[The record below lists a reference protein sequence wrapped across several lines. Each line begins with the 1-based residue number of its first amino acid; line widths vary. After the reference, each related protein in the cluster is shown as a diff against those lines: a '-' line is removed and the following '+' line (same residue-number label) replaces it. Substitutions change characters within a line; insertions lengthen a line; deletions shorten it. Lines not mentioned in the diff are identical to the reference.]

1 MLAIDPGA
9 TSVSGPYTGELADT
23 FTDLS
28 DHMLGLAFDFSAE
41 TLEYQRW
48 GRETT
53 DSITINKRRLMRIVF
68 IIESGDIASG
78 DDKLMTLW
86 DEAYESDDA
95 SFAFIYQHNR
105 KALLDADSDGIPD
118 LLGSPTNPQRYGTA
132 KITRYLPMTAGGTR
146 ISPNTTIPSPTSL
159 EENVPLLIIDAQV
172 QSDYGIKRTT

>member
-9 TSVSGPYTGELADT
+9 TSVSGPYTGELAAT

-105 KALLDADSDGIPD
+105 KALARCRQRRHSRLVRFTNQPTTLRDCEDHKISTDDSGRHPHITKHNDTFPDIPR
-118 LLGSPTNPQRYGTA
+118 G
-132 KITRYLPMTAGGTR
+132 
-146 ISPNTTIPSPTSL
+146 
-159 EENVPLLIIDAQV
+159 
-172 QSDYGIKRTT
+172 KRTAPNHRRTSSI